1 MNGMQLVEFLRTT
14 EDKIMHIH
22 RAIDHISSNDE
33 LKESVAVLTEVIKD
47 YQIQTEKVKG
57 KLQSIEV
64 GDQHQQQQQ
73 QYR

>member
-64 GDQHQQQQQ
+64 GDQQQQQ

>member
-47 YQIQTEKVKG
+47 YQIQTEKVKS
-57 KLQSIEV
+57 KLQSIEI
-64 GDQHQQQQQ
+64 DQQQ

>member
-64 GDQHQQQQQ
+64 NDQQQQQ

>member
-64 GDQHQQQQQ
+64 GDQHQPQQ